1 MTKAVFFGA
10 SLVEGMGASAPDRR
24 FSTVAS
30 RVMGWEEV
38 NLGLAGTCVVGR
50 DEAGQVLDENSGLGR
65 VPDVLEVQPD
75 LVFVLHGGNDFAQG
89 LPLGDPA
96 RFQQGTFLWDYDT
109 MARGLL
115 FSLQPS
121 QVILMTL
128 TDRCDAQSPHSAGV
142 PMAAYNQV
150 VQTVGARYGL
160 RVLDTFA
167 DAGLDLG
174 TDYADDGIHPN
185 DAGHQCLAAFLIQA
199 MQAKP
204 APSVSV

>member
-10 SLVEGMGASAPDRR
+10 SLVEGIGASAPDRR

-115 FSLQPS
+115 FALPPS
-121 QVILMTL
+121 QIVLMTVPF
-128 TDRCDAQSPHSAGV
+128 RRDAQTPNSAGLTL
-142 PMAAYNQV
+142 ADYNQV
-150 VQTVGARYGL
+150 VQSVGARYNL

-167 DAGLDLG
+167 EAGLDLS
-174 TDYADDGIHPN
+174 TDYAEDGIHPN
-185 DAGHQCLAAFLIQA
+185 DNGHQCLAAFVIQA
-199 MQAKP
+199 MQTRP
-204 APSVSV
+204 APAA